1 MHVGVTRTYA
11 AAELLSVVAVNHRQ
25 GVLAFKY
32 CVAYTVAN
40 PITLQ
45 PTPAGKALAQALAA
59 ADAGQTPRT
68 VLPVLLA
75 SSRAPVVSDFS
86 QGEPSSIRIVDL
98 LQLQCLQPCEAARSL
113 QTMSAQSTY
122 ILRSQPSI
130 CACGHII
137 PVHASFIHC
146 SKAIVILH
154 SSWMH

>member
-1 MHVGVTRTYA
+1 MHVGVTRAYA

-25 GVLAFKY
+25 GVLAFNY

-40 PITLQ
+40 PITLE

-86 QGEPSSIRIVDL
+86 QVEPSSIRIVDL
-98 LQLQCLQPCEAARSL
+98 LQLQCLQPCAARSL

-122 ILRSQPSI
+122 ILRPQPLI
-130 CACGHII
+130 CACGHKI
-137 PVHASFIHC
+137 PVHAG
-146 SKAIVILH
+146 
-154 SSWMH
+154 